1 MEVEVE
7 DSEVEGAEAEEGA
20 FSVEE
25 AAVRKKGPMKRC
37 YLLRTWRSLIPKVQ

>member
-1 MEVEVE
+1 VVEVEVE

-37 YLLRTWRSLIPKVQ
+37 RSLIPKVQ